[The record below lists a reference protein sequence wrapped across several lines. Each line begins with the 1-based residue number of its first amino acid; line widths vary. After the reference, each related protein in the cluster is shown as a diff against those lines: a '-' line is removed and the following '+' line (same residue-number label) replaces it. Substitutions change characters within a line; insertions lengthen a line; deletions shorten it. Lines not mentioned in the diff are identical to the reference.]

1 MDAKM
6 KKAISTVAY
15 HVFMLLFSLLMLY
28 PLLWML
34 SSSLKP
40 GDQIMA
46 TQTQLIPTTITFENY
61 IIGWAGFARNTFATF
76 FRNSLVIAIARVV
89 GTVVSASLTAFA
101 FARMRFAGRKFWF
114 AVMIGTMCLPG
125 MVLQVPQ
132 YLLFNAMG
140 WVGTFKPLLIPCWFG
155 GGAFNVF
162 LLMQFMKNI
171 PRDMDEAATIDG
183 CGWGGLFVRIVL
195 PLILPAV
202 CTVAVLT
209 FIGSWGDFYSSLIYL
224 NKPSFYP
231 VAYALKL
238 YSDEVTSNY
247 GPMLAMSVLSLVP
260 IMTLFFIFQRSLV
273 EGISTSGLK
282 G

>member
-1 MDAKM
+1 MNT
-6 KKAISTVAY
+6 KKKHLIGNTVY
-15 HVFMLLFSLLMLY
+15 HVFMLILSLLMLY

-40 GDQIMA
+40 GDQIML
-46 TQTQLIPTTITFENY
+46 TQTQLIPSTITFENY
-61 IIGWAGFARNTFATF
+61 TIGWAGFARNTFATF
-76 FRNSLVIAIARVV
+76 FKNSLFVATLRVA
-89 GTVVSASLTAFA
+89 GTVVSACLTAYA
-101 FARMRFAGRKFWF
+101 FARMNFRGRKFWF

-125 MVLQVPQ
+125 MVLRVPQ
-132 YLLFNAMG
+132 YLLFNKMG
-140 WVGTFKPLLIPCWFG
+140 WVGTYLPILVPVWFG

-183 CGWGGLFVRIVL
+183 CGWGGLFARIVL
-195 PLILPAV
+195 PLIKPAV

-209 FIGSWGDFYSSLIYL
+209 FINSWGDFYSALIYL
-224 NKPSFYP
+224 NKPSMYP

-238 YSDEVTSNY
+238 YSDETTSNY

-260 IMTLFFIFQRSLV
+260 IMILFFLFQRSLV
-273 EGISTSGLK
+273 EGISTTGIK

>member
-1 MDAKM
+1 M
-6 KKAISTVAY
+6 KLNEKKIVGNTIY
-15 HVFMLLFSLLMLY
+15 HAFMLLFSLLMLY
-28 PLLWML
+28 PLLWMV

-40 GDQIMA
+40 GDQIMI
-46 TQTQLIPTTITFENY
+46 TQTQLIPRKITFENY
-61 IIGWAGFARNTFATF
+61 VIGWAGFARNTFATF
-76 FRNSLVIAIARVV
+76 FKNSLMIATVRVA
-89 GTVVSASLTAFA
+89 GTVTSACLTAFA
-101 FARMRFAGRKFWF
+101 FARMNFAGRKLWF
-114 AVMIGTMCLPG
+114 AIMIGTMCLPG

-132 YLLFNAMG
+132 YLLYNALG
-140 WVGTFKPLLIPCWFG
+140 WVGSFRPLLIPCWFG

-183 CGWGGLFVRIVL
+183 CGWGGLFMRIVL

-202 CTVAVLT
+202 CTVAVLS

-238 YSDEVTSNY
+238 YSDETTSNY
-247 GPMLAMSVLSLVP
+247 GPMLAMSALSLAP
-260 IMTLFFIFQRSLV
+260 IMILFFAFQRSLV
-273 EGISTSGLK
+273 EGISTSGIK

>member
-1 MDAKM
+1 MQLKKKRILGDA
-6 KKAISTVAY
+6 IY
-15 HVFMLLFSLLMLY
+15 HVLMLLLSLLMLY

-40 GDQIMA
+40 GDQIMF
-46 TQTQLIPTTITFENY
+46 TQTQLIPEKITFDNY
-61 IIGWAGFARNTFATF
+61 VTGWAGFARNSFSTF
-76 FRNSLVIAIARVV
+76 FKNSLFVAIIRVI
-89 GTVVSASLTAFA
+89 GTVTSSCMTAYA
-101 FARMRFAGRKFWF
+101 FARMRFCGRKFWF

-132 YLLFNAMG
+132 YLLFNRFG
-140 WVGTFKPLLIPCWFG
+140 WVGTYLPLVIPCWFG

-162 LLMQFMKNI
+162 LLVQFMKNI
-171 PRDMDEAATIDG
+171 PRDMDEAAAIDG
-183 CGWGGLFVRIVL
+183 CGWCGLFVRIVL
-195 PLILPAV
+195 PLIVPAV

-209 FIGSWGDFYSSLIYL
+209 FIGSWGDFYSALIYL
-224 NKPSFYP
+224 NKPSMYP

-238 YSDEVTSNY
+238 YNDETTSNY

-260 IMTLFFIFQRSLV
+260 ILVLFLLFQRSLV
-273 EGISTSGLK
+273 EGISTTGIK